1 MTRQDALLIKADVR
15 AEIIAFAG
23 EPQYFFL
30 GLVSR
35 SWRGW
40 FEGKK
45 KNTADS
51 QIVTSVPR
59 AMAALGSGWAAGN
72 GAWKC
77 AATLGGMEVL
87 DLLLEMYD
95 PRDGA

>member
-59 AMAALGSGWAAGN
+59 AMAALGCGWAAGN
-72 GAWKC
+72 GASKSAAKLGVWK
-77 AATLGGMEVL
+77 
-87 DLLLEMYD
+87 Y
-95 PRDGA
+95 